1 MKKKKVAL
9 LGGSFDPIHWGH
21 LNMAKAALD
30 SLGVDEVWFIP
41 SNQTPLKDRVL
52 MPANH
57 RLAMV
62 RLAMKEDPRFRISTV
77 DLSRN
82 GPSYTVDTLRILNQ
96 EFPEVEFTWLLGAD
110 QADQFEQWKDA
121 DDLFKLADFAV
132 VDRDGKKPK
141 ESKYPFKHID
151 MIHTPV
157 SSSQIRDGER
167 INFLPESVLDYILK
181 NELYLVNWVAKQV
194 SPKRLAHSASVA
206 RLCRMLAKAHG
217 LDEHR
222 AWLAGLFHDVAKDMP
237 VEEQK
242 KWVAAINPAGLS
254 EHHAI
259 WHGYAG
265 SEIVRRN
272 YGIDDPA
279 VQNAIFNHVK
289 GTSYDPYAMIV
300 FIADK
305 LDPLRGYDSKPMIK
319 ACMLDLYNGFMIV
332 KRENREFLDRE
343 KRTLAE
349 KGSF

>member
-21 LNMAKAALD
+21 LNMAKAALEH
-30 SLGVDEVWFIP
+30 LKVDEVWFIP

-52 MPANH
+52 SPAAD

-62 RLAMKEDPRFRISTV
+62 RLALKEDPRFKISTV

-82 GPSYTVDTLRILNQ
+82 GKSYTFDTLKILKKQ
-96 EFPEVEFTWLLGAD
+96 FPEVEFAWLMGAD
-110 QADQFEQWKDA
+110 QANQFDQWKNA
-121 DDLFKLADFAV
+121 DQLLEMADFAV
-132 VDRDGKKPK
+132 VDRDGKEP
-141 ESKYPFKHID
+141 ESSRFNFKRIP
-151 MIHTPV
+151 MVYTPV
-157 SSSQIRDGER
+157 SSSEIRKGEK
-167 INFLPESVLDYILK
+167 INFLPESVRQYLLDH
-181 NELYLVNWVAKQV
+181 ELYLVAWVSRHV
-194 SPKRLAHSASVA
+194 SAKRLAHSASVA
-206 RLCRMLAKAHG
+206 RLCRMFAKAHG
-217 LDEHR
+217 LDEHK

-237 VEEQK
+237 INEQK

-272 YGIDDPA
+272 FGIEDP
-279 VQNAIFNHVK
+279 VIQNAIFNHVK

-300 FIADK
+300 FAADK
-305 LDPLRGYDSKPMIK
+305 LDPLRGYDSKPLIS
-319 ACMLDLYNGFMIV
+319 ACMLDLYNGFMLV

-343 KRTLAE
+343 KRVLAE
-349 KGSF
+349 KESF